1 MIAVE
6 LRQKQANK
14 WSDDSLVLGS
24 WLWCV
29 YAEDDD
35 DVFLVVTYSWRRKC
49 ERGTLKIIL
58 CRNFLQSI
66 NQAVAG
72 LHGLAK
78 YSAINIWSGELDMK
92 LHNYSM
98 KSVQHFRKQSRG
110 EWIIRFHSVDG
121 WIFNISQNCSC
132 SFSSQN
138 NFYLRQKP
146 TTIKIILKERRSLA
160 PLRG

>member
-1 MIAVE
+1 MV
-6 LRQKQANK
+6 
-14 WSDDSLVLGS
+14 WWFLGS
-24 WLWCV
+24 WFVAVMCLCRGWWWCV
-29 YAEDDD
+29 PCCHLI
-35 DVFLVVTYSWRRKC
+35 LVWRKC
-49 ERGTLKIIL
+49 ERGILKIIL

>member
-1 MIAVE
+1 MWGRNTSRAANDPSVSQSRRRHVLLELSPGWKRPLTSAFTFKTLLRHYALEGAITVIVE
-6 LRQKQANK
+6 T
-14 WSDDSLVLGS
+14 DGS
-24 WLWCV
+24 FAALL
-29 YAEDDD
+29 EI
-35 DVFLVVTYSWRRKC
+35 L
-49 ERGTLKIIL
+49 L

-121 WIFNISQNCSC
+121 WIFNISQNCSFQLL
-132 SFSSQN
+132 FS
-138 NFYLRQKP
+138 
-146 TTIKIILKERRSLA
+146 E
-160 PLRG
+160 

>member
-1 MIAVE
+1 M
-6 LRQKQANK
+6 
-14 WSDDSLVLGS
+14 
-24 WLWCV
+24 C
-29 YAEDDD
+29 
-35 DVFLVVTYSWRRKC
+35 
-49 ERGTLKIIL
+49 L
-58 CRNFLQSI
+58 CRGWWWWQPCCHLILAAEVWGRNTRDTFMQKLFAVHQS
-66 NQAVAG
+66 G
-72 LHGLAK
+72 CSWPGWRGLAK

-121 WIFNISQNCSC
+121 WIFNISQNCS

-146 TTIKIILKERRSLA
+146 TTNLSWKPSKWNKKKGGNWRLCGDNLA
-160 PLRG
+160 

>member
-1 MIAVE
+1 MFKTLLRHYALEGAITVIVE
-6 LRQKQANK
+6 T
-14 WSDDSLVLGS
+14 DGS
-24 WLWCV
+24 FAALL
-29 YAEDDD
+29 EI
-35 DVFLVVTYSWRRKC
+35 L
-49 ERGTLKIIL
+49 L

-110 EWIIRFHSVDG
+110 E
-121 WIFNISQNCSC
+121 
-132 SFSSQN
+132 
-138 NFYLRQKP
+138 
-146 TTIKIILKERRSLA
+146 
-160 PLRG
+160 